1 MIPGNTMDRT
11 PRWLIVGLG
20 AVVGISV
27 LSLLLRHAMT
37 TGEATTLT
45 TFVLVHFAG
54 YLFFILSPVELLYLH
69 MLGEPHSLS
78 ALFALALISALLA
91 QSLDYVIGY
100 ACSHTVIHNVIGEK
114 KYQRYQ
120 KRIERY
126 GGWTILIFC
135 LLPLSSPIII
145 LVAGMIRYPALH
157 VVVMSAAGLSVKY
170 SLMIVFFL

>member
-1 MIPGNTMDRT
+1 MNLGTIMDRT

-78 ALFALALISALLA
+78 VLFALALLSALVA
-91 QSLDYVIGY
+91 QALDYGIGY
-100 ACSHTVIHNVIGEK
+100 ACSHAVIHNVIGEK
-114 KYQRYQ
+114 KYQRHHN
-120 KRIERY
+120 RIEKY
-126 GGWTILIFC
+126 GGWTIFLFC
-135 LLPLSSPIII
+135 LFPLSSPIII

-157 VVVMSAAGLSVKY
+157 VLVMSAAGLAVKY
-170 SLMIVFFL
+170 GLMIVLFP